1 MQLHP
6 AFQFTWDAT
15 AASHGTRDLVLLRWD
30 ESGAYSGAYVA
41 EGQLSHSDGWA
52 CTMINAL
59 RAQRLAAAHAPF
71 DAWLYASDV
80 VRNFSWS
87 AWSRVSDAAWADDA
101 GHCAA
106 PLFAP
111 TGPAAGAN
119 CVFLLPT
126 PYELQAPPP
135 PPLPPERSKFRERLP
150 VVFMRADYARYR
162 QRAFALGARPEHASW
177 LNVSVVGRGVERVAF
192 SEFARYRYLLDVGGV
207 SGTTWSALRAKLLSG
222 SLVFKV
228 ELEWQDWWHAHL
240 QPFRDY
246 LPVSVDLSDLRER
259 YAAAAIPT
267 ASVAASTA
275 AAVCVRYRWAEA
287 HPAAAERI
295 ARSGARVAADTS
307 GPRAMRDAVASS
319 LISAAEAARG
329 TTDTARRAF
338 GTPLRR
344 FDDSCTSA

>member
-1 MQLHP
+1 
-6 AFQFTWDAT
+6 
-15 AASHGTRDLVLLRWD
+15 
-30 ESGAYSGAYVA
+30 
-41 EGQLSHSDGWA
+41 
-52 CTMINAL
+52 MINAL

-80 VRNFSWS
+80 VRNFPWS
-87 AWSRVSDAAWADDA
+87 SWSRVSDAAWADDD

-106 PLFAP
+106 PLLAP

-126 PYELQAPPP
+126 PYELEAPPP
-135 PPLPPERSKFRERLP
+135 PPLPPERSKFRDRLP
-150 VVFMRADYARYR
+150 VVYMRAGYARGTGSAPSR
-162 QRAFALGARPEHASW
+162 SARAAGTRARW

-228 ELEWQDWWHAHL
+228 ELDWQDWWHAHL

-246 LPVSVDLSDLRER
+246 LPVSVDLSDLHER

-267 ASVAASTA
+267 ASRPSPPPPPPPPPCVSAGRGPPGRRRAHRAERRARRRRHERPARDARRRGVGADQRGGGRARHHGHGAAGVWHAAAS
-275 AAVCVRYRWAEA
+275 V
-287 HPAAAERI
+287 
-295 ARSGARVAADTS
+295 
-307 GPRAMRDAVASS
+307 
-319 LISAAEAARG
+319 
-329 TTDTARRAF
+329 
-338 GTPLRR
+338 
-344 FDDSCTSA
+344 

>member
-1 MQLHP
+1 
-6 AFQFTWDAT
+6 
-15 AASHGTRDLVLLRWD
+15 
-30 ESGAYSGAYVA
+30 
-41 EGQLSHSDGWA
+41 
-52 CTMINAL
+52 MINAL

-80 VRNFSWS
+80 VRNFPWS
-87 AWSRVSDAAWADDA
+87 SWSRVSDAAWADDD

-106 PLFAP
+106 PLLAP

-126 PYELQAPPP
+126 PYELEAPPP
-135 PPLPPERSKFRERLP
+135 PPLPPERSEFRDRLP
-150 VVFMRADYARYR
+150 VVYMRAGYARHR

-246 LPVSVDLSDLRER
+246 LPVSVDLSDLHER
-259 YAAAAIPT
+259 F
-267 ASVAASTA
+267 
-275 AAVCVRYRWAEA
+275 RWAEA

-307 GPRAMRDAVASS
+307 GPRARCA
-319 LISAAEAARG
+319 
-329 TTDTARRAF
+329 TPWRR
-338 GTPLRR
+338 R
-344 FDDSCTSA
+344 

>member
-6 AFQFTWDAT
+6 AFQFTWDAA
-15 AASHGTRDLVLLRWD
+15 AASHGVRDLVLLRWD

-41 EGQLSHSDGWA
+41 EGQHTHSGGWA

-59 RAQRLAAAHAPF
+59 RTQRLAAAHAPF

-80 VRNFSWS
+80 VRNFPWS
-87 AWSRVSDAAWADDA
+87 AWSRVSDAAWADDD

-106 PLFAP
+106 PLLAP

-126 PYELQAPPP
+126 PYELEAPPP
-135 PPLPPERSKFRERLP
+135 PPLPPERSRFRDRLP
-150 VVFMRADYARYR
+150 VVYMRAGYARHR

-246 LPVSVDLSDLRER
+246 LPVSVDLSDLHER
-259 YAAAAIPT
+259 F
-267 ASVAASTA
+267 
-275 AAVCVRYRWAEA
+275 RWAEA

-307 GPRAMRDAVASS
+307 GPRAMRDAVASA

-329 TTDTARRAF
+329 TSTARRAF

>member
-1 MQLHP
+1 MDLHP
-6 AFQFTWDAT
+6 AFQRTFDA
-15 AASHGTRDLVLLRWD
+15 AAATHGTRDLILLRWNA
-30 ESGAYSGAYVA
+30 SGTFIGAYVGGRA
-41 EGQLSHSDGWA
+41 THSGGWA

-80 VRNFSWS
+80 VRIFPWS

-126 PYELQAPPP
+126 PYELEAPPP
-135 PPLPPERSKFRERLP
+135 PPLPPERSTFRDRLP
-150 VVFMRADYARYR
+150 VVYMRAGYARHR

-192 SEFARYRYLLDVGGV
+192 SEFARFRYLLDVGGV

-228 ELEWQDWWHAHL
+228 ELDWQDWWHAHL

-246 LPVSVDLSDLRER
+246 VPVSVDLSDLHER
-259 YAAAAIPT
+259 F
-267 ASVAASTA
+267 
-275 AAVCVRYRWAEA
+275 RWAEA
-287 HPAAAERI
+287 HPTAAERI

-307 GPRAMRDAVASS
+307 GPRAMRDAVASA

-329 TTDTARRAF
+329 TSTARRAF